1 MTKLKE
7 MLETTDLD
15 QNELFKLLDEMVEI
29 VGAEAVLNALAQ
41 ALTTDEL
48 RDNLH
53 YIARGFDW

>member
-15 QNELFKLLDEMVEI
+15 QNDLFKVLEEMVEI
-29 VGAEAVLNALAQ
+29 EGAEAVLNALAQ

>member
-15 QNELFKLLDEMVEI
+15 QNELFKLLEEMVEI

-41 ALTTDEL
+41 ALSTDEL